1 MNCVEV
7 QDYLLDYMDNELPA
21 SFATDIEH
29 HLRCC
34 SACRESLENYRKTR
48 LIVQL
53 RAVPEPPA
61 DYWDETWQRIR
72 ERSRASLLQLPSA
85 LSKDQVAVADNAAWR
100 RLAAAAVLVCAVI
113 GGSGWLYHEYQERR
127 IVQQLVP
134 MAALQPPISFEPDEE
149 LSKDIQRQIE
159 LINFSRATTGA
170 IDPISK
176 HAAFVNL
183 EYPPR

>member
-1 MNCVEV
+1 MICVEV
-7 QDYLLDYMDNELPA
+7 QDHLLDYLDNELPA
-21 SFATDIEH
+21 TFVTDIER
-29 HLRCC
+29 HLRSC
-34 SACRESLENYRKTR
+34 SACRESLESYRKTR

-72 ERSRASLLQLPSA
+72 ERSRASLLQLPA
-85 LSKDQVAVADNAAWR
+85 VLSKNEVTVVDNSAWR
-100 RLAAAAVLVCAVI
+100 RFAIAAVIVCTVI
-113 GGSGWLYHEYQERR
+113 GASGWLYHEYQQRLLEQEFAP
-127 IVQQLVP
+127 V
-134 MAALQPPISFEPDEE
+134 AALQSPIKYEPEE
-149 LSKDIQRQIE
+149 VLSEDIQRQIE
-159 LINFSRATTGA
+159 LINFSRATTGS